1 MAEKFRKISLKLKEG
16 HQWKAKPGHLI
27 CVIDRGAIRFD
38 YPEGWDLTVDD
49 GQINIRDRP
58 KPDDN
63 CVLSISR
70 MYLPVELA
78 DQVPLRELVQGAMQD
93 QEESKILERKQA
105 VDMPREDGIELAYT
119 ENRYIEAKEQ
129 REACSRLAV
138 ARGSGVYCLITFS
151 FWADDRAKCE
161 PVWNEALR
169 SLTLGVYAKDPT
181 IGPTVH

>member
-1 MAEKFRKISLKLKEG
+1 MGEKFQKTSLRLKDG
-16 HQWKAKPGHLI
+16 HGWKAKPGNVI

-38 YPEGWDLTVDD
+38 YPEDWDLTVDS

-58 KPDDN
+58 KPDDD
-63 CVLSISR
+63 CVLSVSR

-78 DQVPLRELVQGAMQD
+78 DQIPLRELVQGATQD
-93 QEESKILERKQA
+93 EGEILERKQA
-105 VDMPREDGIELAYT
+105 VDMPRQDGVELAYT
-119 ENRYIEAKEQ
+119 ESRYMEPKER
-129 REACSRLAV
+129 REAFSRLAV

-181 IGPTVH
+181 AGPTVQ